1 MQNTVAHSGLY
12 VCCVGIIGQ
21 YECLLEFGIREFAAQ
36 ITPLALVVL
45 AATFL
50 LLALVVFALFFS
62 TETERRLKAEIEMYQ
77 REMPELERKERL
89 LSDVIE
95 GLKARD
101 NRIYEEIF
109 HMSAPDVDRL
119 SSMDFLE
126 GLDSIPDNNIVRY
139 TEGKVAVLERSAGRV
154 EENFRRVMDAIQ
166 NPEFVMPPMT
176 NPLDDYTFAQTG
188 ASVGSKINP
197 FYKVPMQHNGLD
209 MLAHSGEP
217 VRAAAEGIVSEVI
230 KSRKGLGNV
239 VVIDH
244 GDGYL
249 TRYAHL
255 ADIEVSRGRKVK
267 RGTCIGYVG
276 VSGTSFAPH
285 LHYEVLRD
293 TVVLDPINHL
303 FASVTPEEY
312 MNMMVMSVSTG
323 QSLD

>member
-1 MQNTVAHSGLY
+1 MASEYTYDKEKVGFRKARTSVWKWFRRSVLFLVATLSMTVLY
-12 VCCVGIIGQ
+12 YVI
-21 YECLLEFGIREFAAQ
+21 F
-36 ITPLALVVL
+36 ALV
-45 AATFL
+45 
-50 LLALVVFALFFS
+50 FS
-62 TETERRLKAEIEMYQ
+62 TETERRLKAEIDMYE
-77 REMPELERKERL
+77 REMPELERKESL
-89 LSDVIE
+89 LSDVVE

-109 HMSAPDVDRL
+109 HMAAPDMDRL
-119 SSMDFLE
+119 SSMDFLAS
-126 GLDSIPDNNIVRY
+126 LDSIPDDNIVRY
-139 TEGKVAVLERSAGRV
+139 AEGKLASMELGAERV
-154 EENFRRVMDAIQ
+154 EENFRRAMEAMQKQD
-166 NPEFVMPPMT
+166 FVMPPMT
-176 NPLDDYTFAQTG
+176 NPLVDYTFAQTG

-217 VRAAAEGIVSEVI
+217 VHAAADGVVKEVI

-244 GDGYL
+244 GGGYL

-255 ADIEVSRGRKVK
+255 ADMQVSKGRKVK

>member
-1 MQNTVAHSGLY
+1 MSSEYTYDKDKVGFRKVRTSLWKWFRRGVVFIVATMSMTVLY
-12 VCCVGIIGQ
+12 
-21 YECLLEFGIREFAAQ
+21 Y
-36 ITPLALVVL
+36 
-45 AATFL
+45 
-50 LLALVVFALFFS
+50 VVFALFFS
-62 TETERRLKAEIEMYQ
+62 TETERRLKAEVDMYE

-89 LSDVIE
+89 LADVLD

-109 HMSAPDVDRL
+109 HMAAPDMDRL
-119 SSMDFLE
+119 SSMDFLA
-126 GLDSIPDNNIVRY
+126 GLDSIPDDNIVRY
-139 TEGKVAVLERSAGRV
+139 AEGKLASMEYSAERV
-154 EENFRRVMDAIQ
+154 EENFRRAMAAVMDSG
-166 NPEFVMPPMT
+166 FVMPPMT

-217 VRAAAEGIVSEVI
+217 VRAAADGVVKEVI

-244 GDGYL
+244 GGGYM

-255 ADIEVSRGRKVK
+255 ADMQVTRGRKVR
-267 RGTCIGYVG
+267 RGACIGYVG

-285 LHYEVLRD
+285 LHDEVLRD

>member
-1 MQNTVAHSGLY
+1 MKPSEYTYDKDKVGFRRVSTSLWKWFRKGLVFLVATMSMTVLY
-12 VCCVGIIGQ
+12 YVI
-21 YECLLEFGIREFAAQ
+21 FS
-36 ITPLALVVL
+36 
-45 AATFL
+45 
-50 LLALVVFALFFS
+50 LFFS
-62 TETERRLKAEIEMYQ
+62 TETERRLKAEVEMYE

-89 LSDVIE
+89 LSDVVE
-95 GLKARD
+95 ALKDRD

-109 HMSAPDVDRL
+109 HMEAPDMDRL
-119 SSMDFLE
+119 SSMDFLA
-126 GLDSIPDNNIVRY
+126 GLDSIPDDNIVRY
-139 TEGKVAVLERSAGRV
+139 AEGKLVSMENSAARV
-154 EENFRRVMDAIQ
+154 EDNFRRTMAAVLDSG
-166 NPEFVMPPMT
+166 FVMPPMT
-176 NPLDDYTFAQTG
+176 NPLDNYTFAQTG

-217 VRAAAEGIVSEVI
+217 VHAAADGVVKQVI

-239 VVIDH
+239 IEIDH
-244 GDGYL
+244 GNGYL

-255 ADIEVSRGRKVK
+255 ADMQVRKGRKVK
-267 RGTCIGYVG
+267 RGACIGYVG